1 MMTSLPQLRPKSE
14 SILIRH
20 RRKTDGGRVKVIQHL
35 LPDAIDRFNTHQWWY
50 SPNFIVHTL
59 FISILFFCFSSN
71 TSLQHTKISNGS
83 KHHRLLPLLIVTA
96 NTFLTMC
103 MIRTCALWWSW
114 WVQCRTQLLGFDLGS
129 NWWSRGELNSLF
141 EQIGRFYCALLP
153 AFSYF
158 FRTFSCRWVSTR
170 DRFWRVKST
179 GKSTWGEKE
188 RWTKI
193 IF

>member
-103 MIRTCALWWSW
+103 MVRTCALWWS
-114 WVQCRTQLLGFDLGS
+114 
-129 NWWSRGELNSLF
+129 RGELNPCPKAHSPWLLRAQF
-141 EQIGRFYCALLP
+141 VFLGFPLRYAGKQAYRFGRVMLHDGGN
-153 AFSYF
+153 SYP
-158 FRTFSCRWVSTR
+158 VH
-170 DRFWRVKST
+170 VHH
-179 GKSTWGEKE
+179 
-188 RWTKI
+188 
-193 IF
+193 